1 MNNIRE
7 KLIKFKTDSNQI
19 VCITCYDASFSKI
32 LDDLKIDIVLVGDSL
47 GMVIQGENNTHD
59 VKIEEVSYH
68 TECVAKNKN
77 NFILMSDMP
86 KNSYQTSENALLNAK
101 KLIKS
106 KADIVK
112 VEYKDEYKNII
123 KKLIS
128 ENIPVC
134 GHLGLLP
141 QYVSQK
147 EDIRVY
153 GKNETESNII
163 LEEAKAL
170 EKLGVDIVLLECV
183 DKKLSEKITKALS
196 IPVIGIGSGEFCDGQ
211 VQVLYDIIGI
221 SSNPPKFS
229 KNYLLNTNSI
239 PSAIEKFYKYVK
251 NISII

>member
-1 MNNIRE
+1 MSKIRK
-7 KLIKFKTDSNQI
+7 KLINFKKNANQI

-47 GMVIQGENNTHD
+47 GMVIQGKKNTHD
-59 VKIEEVSYH
+59 VKIEEISYH
-68 TECVAKNKN
+68 TNCVSQNKN
-77 NFILMSDMP
+77 NFILMADMP
-86 KNSYQTSENALLNAK
+86 KNSYNDVDTALLNAK

-106 KADIVK
+106 NADIVK
-112 VEYKDEYKNII
+112 IEYKDKHKDII

-128 ENIPVC
+128 EDIPVC

-141 QYVSQK
+141 QYISQK

-153 GKNETESNII
+153 GKNDIERNTI
-163 LEEAKAL
+163 LEQAITL
-170 EKLGVDIVLLECV
+170 EKLGADIVLLECV
-183 DKKLSEKITKALS
+183 DKKLSESITKTLN
-196 IPVIGIGSGEFCDGQ
+196 IPVIGIGSGEFCNGQ

-229 KNYLLNTNSI
+229 KNYLLDSKDI
-239 PSAIEKFYKYVK
+239 VSAIEKFYNYVK